1 MNTELTPT
9 EPPQKGRSDLTS
21 IASIGTGNMGT
32 ALIKGI
38 MSADEKLDVRATTN
52 SAASAKAL
60 AEELPSAAIT
70 SLEDDAGANRKA
82 AAGADFVFLGV
93 KPWMMADT
101 VADLAPSLD
110 ANTVLVS
117 MAAGVAIADL
127 ATLAPKNKIV
137 RIMPNTPSAIGHGV
151 IALAPSAEVDETTVD
166 TLRTLLSGAGLV
178 VALDETEIPA
188 MTGISGSG
196 VAYFF
201 LLAETMIAAGVKM
214 GLSEETAKQMV
225 VATADGAGRLLS
237 EKPDP
242 SAQRQA
248 VSSKGGTTLAGL
260 QTFIDAGLF
269 DIAEAAA
276 QAAGNRSL
284 EMEKENSQ
292 VING

>member
-1 MNTELTPT
+1 M
-9 EPPQKGRSDLTS
+9 TS
-21 IASIGTGNMGT
+21 IASIGTGNMGS

-38 MSADEKLDVRATTN
+38 LSAEEKLEVRATTN
-52 SAASAKAL
+52 SAASAKRL
-60 AEELPSAAIT
+60 AAELPSATIV
-70 SLEDDAGANRKA
+70 SLEDDAEANQKA

-101 VADLAPSLD
+101 LRELAPSLD
-110 ANTVLVS
+110 ADTVLVS
-117 MAAGVAIADL
+117 MAAGVATDDL
-127 ATLAPKNKIV
+127 ATLAPKNPIV
-137 RIMPNTPSAIGHGV
+137 RIMPNTPSSIGHGV

-178 VALDETEIPA
+178 VELDESEIPA

-276 QAAGNRSL
+276 QAAGDRSL
-284 EMEKENSQ
+284 EMEKENSE

>member
-1 MNTELTPT
+1 M
-9 EPPQKGRSDLTS
+9 TS

-32 ALIKGI
+32 ALLKGI
-38 MSADEKLDVRATTN
+38 LSADEKLDVRATTN
-52 SAASAKAL
+52 SAASAKRL
-60 AEELPSAAIT
+60 AAELPNATVT
-70 SLEDDAGANRKA
+70 SVEDDAEANRKA
-82 AAGADFVFLGV
+82 AEGADFVFLGV
-93 KPWMMADT
+93 KPWMMAET
-101 VADLAPSLD
+101 VRDLAPSLNAD
-110 ANTVLVS
+110 SVLVS
-117 MAAGVAIADL
+117 MAAGVAMADL
-127 ATLAPKNKIV
+127 ATLAPQNPIV
-137 RIMPNTPSAIGHGV
+137 RIMPNTPSSIGHGV
-151 IALAPSAEVDETTVD
+151 IALAPSAEVDDTIVD

-178 VALDETEIPA
+178 VALDESEIPA

-225 VATADGAGRLLS
+225 VATADGAGRLLT

-269 DIAEAAA
+269 DTTEAAV

-284 EMEKENSQ
+284 EMEKENSE

>member
-1 MNTELTPT
+1 
-9 EPPQKGRSDLTS
+9 
-21 IASIGTGNMGT
+21 MGT
-32 ALIKGI
+32 ALLKGI
-38 MSADEKLDVRATTN
+38 LSADEKLDVRATTN
-52 SAASAKAL
+52 SAASAKRL
-60 AEELPSAAIT
+60 AAELPNATVT
-70 SLEDDAGANRKA
+70 SVEDDAEANRKA
-82 AAGADFVFLGV
+82 AEGADFVFLGV
-93 KPWMMADT
+93 KPWMMAET
-101 VADLAPSLD
+101 VRDLAPSLNAD
-110 ANTVLVS
+110 SVLVS
-117 MAAGVAIADL
+117 MAAGVAMADL
-127 ATLAPKNKIV
+127 ATLAPQNPIV
-137 RIMPNTPSAIGHGV
+137 RIMPNTPSSIGHGV
-151 IALAPSAEVDETTVD
+151 IALAPSAEVDDTIVD

-178 VALDETEIPA
+178 VALDESEIPA

-225 VATADGAGRLLS
+225 VATADGAGRLLT

-269 DIAEAAA
+269 DTTEAAV

-284 EMEKENSQ
+284 EMEKENSE
-292 VING
+292 VINS